1 VEARQDKVAGEYVK
15 AVQAMDQKYLG
26 TAQGVVGPTEQA
38 LADHSQG
45 GVVGLGAF
53 GECSQSVD
61 LLVESFGKLIGE
73 QGYAEMGSRMGY
85 RTPEGEWGW
94 RHGLFGGNGP

>member
-1 VEARQDKVAGEYVK
+1 LSKIAQTSIRAGEYVK

-38 LADHSQG
+38 LADGPQSRR
-45 GVVGLGAF
+45 VVGLVF

-61 LLVESFGKLIGE
+61 LLV
-73 QGYAEMGSRMGY
+73 
-85 RTPEGEWGW
+85 
-94 RHGLFGGNGP
+94 